1 MTAAGSAMRHKRQ
14 GYVLAMFLVA
24 LLSLALLGYV
34 AIGEAY
40 RTYAGFQRDKLA
52 AQAEVVQGAL
62 EAHLRAGMPL
72 AQFIGFQPLTA
83 QILQSDPKVVG
94 FVALD
99 HDGRRLFANGRQPV
113 GTADGAVVARE
124 NLYEVREAGD
134 LTLVILPLRDKFE
147 TVGRLAIAAPTKII
161 ADRVAPYVPW
171 FAAAALLLS
180 LAFAFVSAG
189 HFDEAPARRLRRQ
202 RIGFVAVFVA
212 MTIAVITALVPLY
225 ADGAQAKAKALA
237 GSLGER
243 VGSVLKSGID
253 LGDISGIDEMFVSYQ
268 RLDADISAIGL
279 TAAGKVLLHTD
290 AAAVGKPWQ
299 ADDGAF
305 EYTLALGDGNTHIAV
320 ALPGSVVHAAVAHN
334 VRNFAVLFLA
344 AALVATL
351 FLNLANALTQPAA
364 AAEAATGAAELER
377 VKPVLFLAVFVD
389 NLSASFLP
397 QLIHAATDAA
407 RLPAALT
414 SLAFGAYFV
423 CFAAALLPAGR
434 FAERRGARPLI
445 RAGAALVAAG
455 ALLLA
460 AIPDHLWTVG
470 VARMISGCGQ
480 GMLFIGVQSCILAAA
495 TAQYQTRANAII
507 VYTFNGG
514 MIAGM
519 ALGSL
524 LVLYMGH
531 AGVFLC
537 GGAVMLALAAYAGSL
552 AAKSP
557 GSRPQPA
564 AAVPGGRQMLRA
576 MADRSFLEAMFLV
589 GVPSKAVF
597 TGVVMFALPLLLANL
612 DFSHEEVGQIIMFY
626 AVGVLLANHQV
637 GRQRDRPRQA
647 ERHLFGGMLLSA
659 AGLLLIGAIGLP
671 VTAWLAAHPASLSTA
686 LLLGIA
692 AVGIAHGFINAPVMT
707 HVTGSDFA
715 GRVGATQAA
724 ATYRFMER
732 IGHIA
737 GPLIVGQ
744 LLAFGGHDPLVI
756 GWVGLALLA
765 FAVLFRLG
773 RQRRPTVCPEAP

>member
-1 MTAAGSAMRHKRQ
+1 MRVAGSAVRHQRHI
-14 GYVLAMFLVA
+14 YVLAMFMVA
-24 LLSLALLGYV
+24 LASLVLLGYV

-72 AQFIGFQPLTA
+72 PQFIGFQPLTA
-83 QILQSDPKVVG
+83 QILHSDPTVAG

-99 HDGRRLFANGRQPV
+99 HENRPLFANGHRPIDAIG
-113 GTADGAVVARE
+113 GTVVARE
-124 NLYEVREAGD
+124 DLYEVRQDGE
-134 LTLVILPLRDKFE
+134 LTLVALPLRDKFE

-161 ADRVAPYVPW
+161 ADRVAPYMPW

-180 LAFAFVSAG
+180 LAFAFVSAE
-189 HFDEAPARRLRRQ
+189 HFDEAPTRRLRRQ
-202 RIGFVAVFVA
+202 RLAFLAVFVA
-212 MTIAVITALVPLY
+212 MTIAVVTALVPLY

-237 GSLGER
+237 SSLGER

-253 LGDISGIDEMFVSYQ
+253 LADIAGIDEMFVSYQ

-279 TAAGKVLLHTD
+279 IAAGKVLMHTD

-299 ADDGAF
+299 ADDDAF
-305 EYTLALGDGNTHIAV
+305 EYTLALGDGNTQVAV

-344 AALVATL
+344 SALVATL
-351 FLNLANALTQPAA
+351 FLNLANALTPAGAGDDAA
-364 AAEAATGAAELER
+364 ASTAELER

-397 QLIHAATDAA
+397 QLIRTATDAA
-407 RLPAALT
+407 QLPAALT

-434 FAERRGARPLI
+434 FAERRGAKPLI
-445 RAGAALVAAG
+445 RAGAVLVAAG
-455 ALLLA
+455 TLLLA
-460 AIPDHLWTVG
+460 AVPDHLWTVG
-470 VARMISGCGQ
+470 AARMISGCGQ
-480 GMLFIGVQSCILAAA
+480 GMLFIGVQSYILASA

-531 AGVFLC
+531 TGVFLC
-537 GGAVMLALAAYAGSL
+537 GGVVMLALAAYAGSL

-557 GSRPQPA
+557 GNQPRA
-564 AAVPGGRQMLRA
+564 AATMPDGRQMLRA

-589 GVPSKAVF
+589 GVPSKAVL

-626 AVGVLLANHQV
+626 AVGVLLANFQV

-671 VTAWLAAHPASLSTA
+671 FTAWIAAHPAGLSTA

-707 HVTGSDFA
+707 HVAGSDFA
-715 GRVGATQAA
+715 ARVGATQAA

-737 GPLIVGQ
+737 GPLVIGQ

-773 RQRRPTVCPEAP
+773 RRRRPTVCTEAP